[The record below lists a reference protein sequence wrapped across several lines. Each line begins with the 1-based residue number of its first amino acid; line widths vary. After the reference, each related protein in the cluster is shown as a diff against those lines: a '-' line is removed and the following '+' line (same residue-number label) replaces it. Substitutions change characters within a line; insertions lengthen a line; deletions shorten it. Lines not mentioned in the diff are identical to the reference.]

1 MKYYIIA
8 GEASGD
14 LHGSNLIR
22 GLQKSD
28 QEAQFRLW
36 GGDLMEQAGG
46 KLVRNYR
53 DLAFMGYIEVLR
65 NIRVIKRNLDF
76 CKHDIIQY
84 SPDVL
89 ILIDYPGFNLKIAQF
104 GKEHGFRVFYYISP
118 KVWAWKE
125 GRVKKIKRYVDRM
138 FSILPFEVEY
148 YKKFQMPVEYQGNP
162 VLDAVT
168 RAEQEMENREAFLA
182 KNQLPDKPIIGLIPG
197 SRKQEIKYNLPVML
211 QTIHSYPGYQFLI
224 TCSPMI
230 DRDYYLKLTGG
241 YEVQLIYGQTYSVM
255 KYAEA
260 ALITSGTATL
270 EAAQLRV
277 PQVVC
282 YRANLIGMLIAY
294 FLVKV
299 SHISLVN
306 LIMEEE
312 VVKELVQ
319 YKLTPTSLKTEL
331 DRLLNDR
338 QYRQTM
344 LDNYEQLHDRIG
356 PPGVSERIAARMV
369 DILTG

>member
-22 GLQKSD
+22 GLKKSD
-28 QEAQFRLW
+28 PEAQFRLW
-36 GGDLMEQAGG
+36 GGDLMQQEGG
-46 KLVRNYR
+46 KLVQNYR
-53 DLAFMGYIEVLR
+53 DLAFMGYVEVLK
-65 NIRVIKRNLDF
+65 NIRTIKQNLDF
-76 CKHDIIQY
+76 CKQDIINY
-84 SPDVL
+84 APDIL

-104 GKEHGFRVFYYISP
+104 GKEHNIRVFYYISP

-148 YKKFQMPVEYQGNP
+148 YNTFHIEVEYRGNP

-168 RAEQEMENREAFLA
+168 RAEEGMGNRESFLA

-197 SRKQEIKYNLPVML
+197 SRIQEIKYNLPVML
-211 QTIHSYPGYQFLI
+211 QTIRSFPGYQFII
-224 TCSPMI
+224 TCSHLI
-230 DRDYYLKLTGG
+230 EEDYYSKFTAGYDVHLTF
-241 YEVQLIYGQTYSVM
+241 GQTYSVM

-260 ALITSGTATL
+260 VVVTSGTATL
-270 EAAQLRV
+270 EAALLKV

-282 YRANLIGMLIAY
+282 YRANLVSMLIVY

-299 SHISLVN
+299 KHISLVN

-312 VVKELVQ
+312 VVKELLQ
-319 YKLTPTSLKTEL
+319 YKLTHASLKSEL
-331 DRLLNDR
+331 YKLLNDR
-338 QYRQTM
+338 QYRNKM
-344 LDNYEQLHDRIG
+344 LENYSRLADRIG
-356 PPGVSERIAARMV
+356 PPGVSERVAERMV
-369 DILTG
+369 DLLTG